1 MTLFFNNKS
10 NYKYIC
16 EKCEFFSDKKTDF
29 TRHLSSQKHIFNDSL
44 KYDYRCLNCEKSYKS
59 KSGLWKHL
67 KKCDINFK
75 NKSKNINKELLIQDL
90 LEQNKDLQE
99 KLIKQNT
106 DVERLE
112 KACNKVLEIA
122 PIISGGNT
130 FNHTNN
136 INQTNNIN
144 VFLNTH
150 CPDALNLS
158 EFVKIIQENVC
169 RYLPNS
175 DKLLENNFEDNIT
188 VVITENYKEIDTD
201 KKPYYLM
208 DIKRNKLIVKNND
221 KWIDMSP
228 EDNNLHEEIK
238 KCERTITK
246 EIQKN
251 YQDKFPNY
259 LDNEKDQDKFIKVL
273 NHSTSNI
280 GENERKKIIKGMCKK
295 GINTKE
301 LKEKN

>member
-1 MTLFFNNKS
+1 MTLFLDNHK
-10 NYKYIC
+10 YKYFC

-29 TRHLSSQKHIFNDSL
+29 NRHLSSQKHKFNEASNYEF
-44 KYDYRCLNCEKSYKS
+44 KCKNCEKFYKT

-67 KKCDINFK
+67 KKCEINFTNK
-75 NKSKNINKELLIQDL
+75 NMRNELLIQDL
-90 LEQNKDLQE
+90 LVQNKDLQE

-106 DVERLE
+106 DVEKLE
-112 KACNKVLEIA
+112 KVCNKVLEIA
-122 PIISGGNT
+122 PKMTGGNT
-130 FNHTNN
+130 FNNTNN

-158 EFVKIIQENVC
+158 EFVELIQENVC
-169 RYLPNS
+169 QYLPNS

-188 VVITENYKEIDTD
+188 VVITENYKEIDSN

-238 KCERTITK
+238 KCERSITK

-251 YQDKFPNY
+251 FQDEFPNY